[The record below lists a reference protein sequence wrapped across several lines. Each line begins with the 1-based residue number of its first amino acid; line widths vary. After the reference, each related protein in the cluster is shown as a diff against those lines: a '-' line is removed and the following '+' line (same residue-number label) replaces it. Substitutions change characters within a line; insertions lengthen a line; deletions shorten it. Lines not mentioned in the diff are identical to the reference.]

1 MRWVLRILA
10 VVLAL
15 VILLPVALVVG
26 LNTQAGRQFAV
37 REINRFGA
45 GTIQISGLGGHFPA
59 DIKLTH
65 LALAD
70 ATGIWL
76 TGDALELRW
85 QPLALLSRDV
95 AVTAL
100 SAGDITVQRA
110 PASNSTSNNKSSSS
124 LPNLKIDLDRLTINS
139 LTLGAGIAGQNT
151 TLKLE
156 AALHLKNPEQGRLHL
171 NAQAAGGQGQYQIN
185 AAIDPKNVDTALQ
198 INEPPDGLL
207 AHLAGL
213 QTPDPLHVNLTLK
226 GVRDDAALN
235 FAASLGAAQLNGQG
249 HVGLDPA
256 NPHADVTLSVPSLAP
271 IGALA
276 AQNIAGNTSVHLLIS
291 QQNGTAQITVN
302 GSVAL
307 DKAPGPVAK
316 LIGQQGDFT
325 LAASLAN
332 NHAEIGNLALTGAGF
347 TATAHG
353 TIAASGFNL
362 TTHLGLSDVSMLS
375 PGIKGAVTADT
386 NINGTANDFAIN
398 GELAGDVSERSVPS
412 GPFSITIAAQN
423 LPRTPSGTLT
433 GTGTLENFPLQ
444 LNAQFARDAAGVANI
459 VISHALW
466 RSLSANADIALAPGA
481 MLPTGTAKFAIK
493 NLGDFRQFS
502 PVPLS
507 GAVEGDFS
515 HQTAQDFT
523 LNVNARNLLVAP
535 AIGSINAAVN
545 AKGPISALAVTFNA
559 TIAKLLG
566 YPAQVTSQAVVNLA
580 AQSANIAAFT
590 ASWRQVN
597 AKLLGP
603 AMVSTKPGLAV
614 RHFALGLNGGVIT
627 ADGVLSPTLNIKAGV
642 KNLPADLAS
651 LAAQSLKATGTLSAT
666 AAITGSIAR
675 PVGTITLDAANI
687 KLHTGPA
694 AALPAANLTATA
706 SLAGQTANVNA
717 KLGVGDHAKLA
728 ATGLVPLNSS
738 GKLSLHVTGITDLRL
753 LDPVLA
759 AGGTVLHGVITPDI
773 TLTGTPTKPLA
784 NGSLTVTDGSLS
796 NIGSGLSLSKI
807 AAHLNASGRMVSL
820 QDFTATAGAG
830 TITGHGDVDLGTPG
844 FPINLAIN
852 ADNATPVSSDLI
864 SENIDAALHLTGALQ
879 TAMALGGTVTIRK
892 ANINIP
898 KSLPPSV
905 ANLPILNR
913 GEKPPPAPP
922 PPPDINLDVRV
933 AAKNQIFIRGDG
945 LFAEVGGKLHLTGTG
960 ANPAPNGGFTLQRG
974 SFALAGKTLQFTK
987 GIVSFNGNG
996 FIPTLDLEATTT
1008 LSNSNTVSL
1017 VVGGT
1022 AAKPTITL
1030 SGSPPLPSDEVLSE
1044 LLFGQATASLSP
1056 FQAAS
1061 LAAALA
1067 SLSGV
1072 GGSAISDPLGGV
1084 RNALGLDELSLGGSG
1099 SGPPTVQAG
1108 RYVAPGVYVGAQQ
1121 STSGQGTQATVQI
1134 NLYKG
1139 LKLNTATGTSGSGSG
1154 NSSSVG
1160 LTYQFNY

>member
-1 MRWVLRILA
+1 MRWVWRSLA
-10 VVLAL
+10 LVLAL
-15 VILLPVALVVG
+15 VIMLPVAVMVG
-26 LNTQAGRQFAV
+26 LNTGAGRNFAM
-37 REINRFGA
+37 REINQLAA
-45 GTIQISGLGGHFPA
+45 GKIHITGLAGHFPA
-59 DIKLTH
+59 DIKLAH
-65 LALAD
+65 LAVAD
-70 ATGIWL
+70 DTGIWL
-76 TGDALELRW
+76 TGDAVELRW
-85 QPLALLSRDV
+85 RPLALLSRDV

-100 SAGDITVQRA
+100 TAGDISVRRA
-110 PASNSTSNNKSSSS
+110 PVTNSTSTNNASTS
-124 LPNLKIDLDRLTINS
+124 LPDLKIDVDRLAVGALNLGPS
-139 LTLGAGIAGQNT
+139 LAGQAT
-151 TLKLE
+151 TLKI
-156 AALHLKNPEQGRLHL
+156 AASVHLKNAEQGNVQL
-171 NAQAAGGQGQYQIN
+171 NAQAAGGQGQYQVT
-185 AAIDPKNVDTALQ
+185 AAVDPETVDTSVQ

-207 AHLAGL
+207 GHFAGP
-213 QTPDPLHVNLTLK
+213 QVHDPLHVTLTLQGK
-226 GVRDDAALN
+226 RDDAALN
-235 FAASLGAAQLNGQG
+235 FAAALGAAQLNGQG
-249 HVGLDPA
+249 HVGLNPA
-256 NPHADVTLSVPSLAP
+256 SPHADVTISVPSLAP
-271 IGALA
+271 LGALA
-276 AQNIAGNTSVHLLIS
+276 AQNIAGHTSLHIIIS
-291 QQNGTAQITVN
+291 QQHDAAHLAVDGT
-302 GSVAL
+302 VAL
-307 DKAPGPVAK
+307 DEAPGPVAK
-316 LIGQQGDFT
+316 LIGQQGHVALVANF
-325 LAASLAN
+325 AN
-332 NHAEIGNLALTGAGF
+332 NQAVIDDLAVTGTGLTA
-347 TATAHG
+347 AAHG
-353 TIAASGFNL
+353 TIAAAGFQL
-362 TTHLGLSDVSMLS
+362 VTHLGLSDVSMLS
-375 PGIKGAVTADT
+375 PGIKGALTADAKLSGVT
-386 NINGTANDFAIN
+386 NDFSLN
-398 GELAGDVSERSVPS
+398 GELAGNVAERSVPS
-412 GPFSITIAAQN
+412 GPFAITIAAQN
-423 LPRTPSGTLT
+423 LPHTPSGTLT

-459 VISHALW
+459 VVSHALW

-481 MLPTGTAKFAIK
+481 MLPTGTAKFAVK

-507 GAVEGDFS
+507 GAVEGNFS

-566 YPAQVTSQAVVNLA
+566 YPAQVTSQAVVNLD

-597 AKLLGP
+597 AKLLGL
-603 AMVSTKPGLAV
+603 ALVSAKPGIAV
-614 RHFALGLNGGVIT
+614 RHFALGVNGGVIT
-627 ADGVLSPTLNIKAGV
+627 ADGVLSPALNIQAGI
-642 KNLPADLAS
+642 KNLPANLAS
-651 LAAQSLKATGTLSAT
+651 LAAPDLKASGTLSAT

-728 ATGLVPLNSS
+728 ASGLVPLNAS
-738 GKLSLHVTGITDLRL
+738 GKISVHITGTTDLRL
-753 LDPVLA
+753 LDPILA
-759 AGGTVLHGVITPDI
+759 AGGTVLRGVVTPDI
-773 TLTGTPTKPLA
+773 TITGTSAKPLA
-784 NGSLTVTDGSLS
+784 DGSVTLAGGSLS
-796 NIGSGLSLSKI
+796 NIGSGLSLTNI
-807 AAHLNASGRMVSL
+807 AAHINAAGRMVNL
-820 QDFTATAGAG
+820 QDISATAGAG
-830 TITGHGDVDLGTPG
+830 TITGHGDVDLGTPDM
-844 FPINLAIN
+844 PINLAIK
-852 ADNATPVSSDLI
+852 ADNASPIASDLL
-864 SENIDAALHLTGALQ
+864 SENIDAALTLTGGLRR
-879 TAMALGGTVTIRK
+879 AMALGGTVTIRK

-945 LFAEVGGKLHLTGTG
+945 LFAEVGGKLHLTGTA

-1099 SGPPTVQAG
+1099 SGAPSVQAG